1 MSESSEQSGFRPD
14 AQPDNRPMP
23 LADARARIIAAIT
36 PVVETERVALADTLH
51 RVLAEDLQ
59 SDIDVPGADNSSMD
73 GYGFAAA
80 DAPEHGARLR
90 VVGESFAGH
99 PFDGRLAP
107 GECIRIMTGAVVPP
121 GVDTIVMQE
130 NTRTDDSHVVIDT
143 VPARGSN
150 VRPAGEDLA
159 RGDAVMSAGTYLR
172 PADIAVVASIGRPEV
187 AVFRRPRVAFFST
200 GDELRPIDGPIEPG
214 QIYDS
219 NRYGLAALLDEL
231 GMDGIN
237 MGVVGDSPEALRAAF
252 KKAST
257 ADAIV
262 TSGGV
267 SVGAA
272 DFVLDVLGEQ
282 GRVDFWRVA
291 IKPGKPLAF
300 GTVGD
305 ARFFGLPGNPVS
317 TAVTFL
323 QLVRP
328 ALVRM
333 AGGTPAPATRFVLPT
348 RTALDKRPGREN
360 FLRARMEMD
369 GTTPGVRAIDHQ
381 GSGVMRS
388 MSAAN
393 CFIVLPAEL
402 GEVAAGTDVVVEPF
416 AQAIWDH
423 PAD

>member
-1 MSESSEQSGFRPD
+1 MPEPTDPSRFRQS
-14 AQPDNRPMP
+14 PDNPPMP
-23 LADARARIIAAIT
+23 LAEARARIVDSIT
-36 PVVETERVALADTLH
+36 PIMRTERVNLPEALH
-51 RVLAEDLQ
+51 RVLAETMT
-59 SDIDVPGADNSSMD
+59 SAIDVPGADNSSMD

-80 DAPEHGARLR
+80 DVRASGDRLAI
-90 VVGESFAGH
+90 VGDSLAGH
-99 PFDGRLAP
+99 PFAGALKAGD
-107 GECIRIMTGAVVPP
+107 CIRIMTGAVVPS
-121 GVDTIVMQE
+121 GVDTVVMQE
-130 NTRTDDSHVVIDT
+130 NTREDDGHLVIET
-143 VPARGSN
+143 VPAAGSN
-150 VRPAGEDLA
+150 IRPAGEDLT
-159 RGDAVMSAGTYLR
+159 RGDVVLRAGQYLR
-172 PADIAVVASIGRPEV
+172 PADIAVLASIGQAQV
-187 AVFRRPRVAFFST
+187 TVHARPRVAFFST

-219 NRYGLAALLDEL
+219 NRYGLAALLAEL
-231 GMDGIN
+231 GMEGIN
-237 MGVVGDSPEALRAAF
+237 MGVVGDSRAALRAAF
-252 KKAST
+252 AEAADN

-282 GRVDFWRVA
+282 GSVDFWRVA

-300 GTVGD
+300 GTIGS

-333 AGGTPAPATRFVLPT
+333 AGGQPAPPTRFYLPT
-348 RTALDKRPGREN
+348 RHALDKRPGREN
-360 FLRARMEMD
+360 FLRARMDM
-369 GTTPGVRAIDHQ
+369 TKATPDVCGVDHQ

-388 MSAAN
+388 MSVAD
-393 CFIVLPAEL
+393 CFIVLPAEQ
-402 GEVAAGTDVVVEPF
+402 GAVAAGELVCVEPF
-416 AQAIWDH
+416 AQAIWGA